1 MLKTSKWTYSNVWL
15 GVRVCV
21 QNTPTY
27 NSLTATTHPRGFTFV
42 SAFGTA
48 ALPTLDRSDPRDLPF
63 DHTMTYFLNYHPDF
77 FSTTGWI
84 SHQLY
89 LLEGFLLYVELLSDA
104 ESFSVACF
112 EVVGVACLDTRL
124 DVVGEACFGHAWDDG
139 RMASLG
145 WAGEV
150 TVCFGDACVLV
161 EYWELDGCVG
171 LSACLSPFAMARLS
185 LSSVWA
191 LLKFNFQVILQ
202 RTVLDRVIRMK
213 IHDCGFYG
221 IFVMILT

>member
-1 MLKTSKWTYSNVWL
+1 MWL

-63 DHTMTYFLNYHPDF
+63 DHTMTYFLNYHPQICVF
-77 FSTTGWI
+77 LTKGWI
-84 SHQLY
+84 AHQLY
-89 LLEGFLLYVELLSDA
+89 FLEVFLLYVELLLDA

-124 DVVGEACFGHAWDDG
+124 DVVGEACSGHVWAEG

-145 WAGEV
+145 WAGEEV

-161 EYWELDGCVG
+161 EYWELDGWVG
-171 LSACLSPFAMARLS
+171 LSLAMASLS
-185 LSSVWA
+185 LSSVCEPYWN
-191 LLKFNFQVILQ
+191 L
-202 RTVLDRVIRMK
+202 
-213 IHDCGFYG
+213 
-221 IFVMILT
+221 IFR